1 MTTSGESDSGMM
13 CHTRGIKESEAELQ
27 PREETPLIMSQEYRL
42 HGENPDLRLSLLRN
56 DTASAVLDA

>member
-1 MTTSGESDSGMM
+1 MM